1 MKALHVIQRYWP
13 ASGGAERYMSEIS
26 SRLVR
31 DGHQVTV
38 LTTDAGEL
46 EYFWNRTKR
55 PYREPSAI
63 HQGVAIDRCP
73 IRHLPVA
80 TISYPA
86 VRRIMSLLSGLPV
99 DLTPVLRRLS
109 SVAPWVAALEREL
122 GAMPADRFDLVL
134 GMTICFESLL
144 WPALAYARRAGVPF
158 VIIPLV
164 HLGEAE
170 GSAFGRFYTMRH
182 QLELIRQADA
192 VVTLTG
198 IEADYLARQGVSPAR
213 IVTTG
218 AGADPAEVQGGDGAR
233 FRQVYGIEEP
243 IVAALGTASY
253 DKGTVH
259 TVEAMR
265 RLWAAGG
272 DARLVIAGT
281 TLDQFERYLAT
292 LEPLERARCHVLG
305 PIDQEV
311 KRDLLAA
318 SRLFVMPSRSES
330 FGIVYLEAWLA
341 GLPVIGAAAGAVV
354 DVIDDGE
361 DGFLVPFGD
370 IRSLAERIAL
380 LLDNPQLAHR
390 LGQAGRRK
398 AVEQF
403 SWDHV
408 YHRFSQV
415 YEMPSVALPRS
426 GIRP

>member
-1 MKALHVIQRYWP
+1 MRALHVIQRYWP
-13 ASGGAERYMSEIS
+13 ASGGAERYMHEMS

-31 DGHQVTV
+31 DGHHVTV

-46 EYFWNRTKR
+46 EYFWNRGKR
-55 PYREPSAI
+55 PYRERSAT
-63 HQGVAIDRCP
+63 HQGVTIERRP
-73 IRHLPVA
+73 IRHLPMA

-86 VRRIMSLLSGLPV
+86 VRRLMSLLSDLPA
-99 DLTPVLRRLS
+99 DLTPILRRLS

-122 GAMPADRFDLVL
+122 RATPADRFDLVL

-144 WPALAYARRAGVPF
+144 WPALAHARRAGVPF
-158 VIIPLV
+158 VVIPLV
-164 HLGEAE
+164 HLGDGER
-170 GSAFGRFYTMRH
+170 SSFGKFYTMRH

-218 AGADPAEVQGGDGAR
+218 AGADPAEVEGGDGAR
-233 FRQVYGIEEP
+233 FRRAYGIEEP

-265 RLWAAGG
+265 RLWATGG

-281 TLDQFERYLAT
+281 TLDQFERYLAK

-305 PIDQEV
+305 PIDEEL

-318 SRLFVMPSRSES
+318 SQLFVMPSRSES

-354 DVIDDGE
+354 DVIDEGE

-370 IRSLAERIAL
+370 TESLAERIAL
-380 LLDNPQLAHR
+380 LLESPELAHC
-390 LGQAGRRK
+390 LGQAGRKK
-398 AVEQF
+398 ALEQF

-408 YHRFSQV
+408 YRRFSQV
-415 YEMPSVALPRS
+415 FQIPSVAPRLEA
-426 GIRP
+426 R